1 MCEASGGPG
10 SHFLSPLTPRLP
22 PSVALFNPQCCSALT
37 FLTKSSPSLS
47 LPLHSSLFSAFLFH
61 FKLLFYSNLI
71 LLLSTTCFFSPQRAT
86 IRPPPCLGLRPR
98 HPIHIAFFFMV
109 FPIFVCALNPSP
121 ASTLCTIAPPTSHPP
136 EPPPA
141 EQPGRAPTWCTTTCW
156 PTWTGPAWT
165 RRAAA
170 AACRGRSSPPTCRR
184 TRTMTPSGR
193 ATVTGWARCRARAAS
208 PTRTK
213 ETWLYCHAAL

>member
-1 MCEASGGPG
+1 MCTASGGPG
-10 SHFLSPLTPRLP
+10 SHFLSPLTPRLLP
-22 PSVALFNPQCCSALT
+22 TVALFNPRCCSALT

-47 LPLHSSLFSAFLFH
+47 LPLHSSLFRHSSFTSNYYFIPRLVSFLHNALRFDPLHVLGCAPAIPSTLPFSLWFSPFLFARWTH
-61 FKLLFYSNLI
+61 
-71 LLLSTTCFFSPQRAT
+71 
-86 IRPPPCLGLRPR
+86 PPPPPSAPSLPLPR
-98 HPIHIAFFFMV
+98 TLP
-109 FPIFVCALNPSP
+109 NP
-121 ASTLCTIAPPTSHPP
+121 L
-136 EPPPA
+136 A